1 MILQT
6 KNNQFNKGYFIFFII
21 NKGFKY
27 INYCGVIGF
36 KNSSYYLFV
45 NFVKLYGN
53 INNNFVLEI
62 KTYNK
67 GKNGFITFGNNN
79 FKEFNK
85 ITKIYEIILL
95 ILI

>member
-36 KNSSYYLFV
+36 KNSSYYSFE
-45 NFVKLYGN
+45 NFVKLNIN

-67 GKNGFITFGNNN
+67 GKNSFITFGNNN
-79 FKEFNK
+79 FKEYNK